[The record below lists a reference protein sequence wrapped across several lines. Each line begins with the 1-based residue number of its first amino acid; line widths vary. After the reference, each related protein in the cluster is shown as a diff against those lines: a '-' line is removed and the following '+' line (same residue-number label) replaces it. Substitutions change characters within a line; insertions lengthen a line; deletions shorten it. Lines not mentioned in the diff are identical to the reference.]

1 MSYDF
6 NADEIF
12 EIAEQIEKNGAAFYR
27 QAAASVEQP
36 EIKAFL
42 TDLAKMEDDHQV
54 LFANL
59 RTELGVAEKKATV
72 FDPQDEAAQ
81 YLKALADTRV
91 FFEKEIDTSTLEAIL
106 KDAIGAEKD
115 SIVFYLGMKSLVPDA
130 MGKGRLD
137 DIIKEEMSH
146 INLLSRKLL
155 DVKIDRVYG

>member
-27 QAAASVEQP
+27 QAADSVEQP
-36 EIKAFL
+36 EVKAFL
-42 TDLAKMEDDHQV
+42 TDLAKMEDDHQLV
-54 LFANL
+54 FANL
-59 RTELGVAEKKATV
+59 RSELGAAEKKTTV

-130 MGKGRLD
+130 LGKGRLD
-137 DIIKEEMSH
+137 DIINEEMSH